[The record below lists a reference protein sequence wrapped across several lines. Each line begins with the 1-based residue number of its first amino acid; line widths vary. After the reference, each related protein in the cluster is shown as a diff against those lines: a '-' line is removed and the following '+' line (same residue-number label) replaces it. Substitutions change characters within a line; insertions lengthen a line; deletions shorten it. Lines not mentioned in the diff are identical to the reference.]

1 MTTPPPPT
9 IPPHGAPSVSRDARH
24 NRRPGRF
31 ALSPRVPEHR
41 GSAPM
46 TIARL
51 LASVALAT
59 MLAMPAS
66 AQTIEDAARA
76 RVDDDVPVEIW
87 RSSSTRCFRWLGQ
100 GEVRAVRNYRTSIA
114 RRMERTSSA
123 TSRRRSIASRV

>member
-66 AQTIEDAARA
+66 AQTIEDAAGAYQRDDLTGALTQYRRA
-76 RVDDDVPVEIW
+76 TPV
-87 RSSSTRCFRWLGQ
+87 RSSISGSCTPTAM
-100 GEVRAVRNYRTSIA
+100 VT
-114 RRMERTSSA
+114 
-123 TSRRRSIASRV
+123 